1 MHSRSRTVRWAARS
15 TLSAAL
21 VLTLFAP
28 ANQAAAAPAPPRID
42 LRVLVVSD
50 GGPATAAIAAELD
63 GAGTP
68 YTALDLTRPDRPRID
83 GGFLADTLDGRRRA
97 KYQAVVLPN
106 DNPFGAGS
114 AEMAALVSYEKT
126 FAVPQVDAYTYA
138 RPEVGLDHPANGGYS
153 GSLDGVRAE
162 VTAAGAAGPF
172 GYLDGGIPFENNS
185 SSVSESYGYAARPLP
200 GADFTSYV
208 EAPVPGTG
216 QRGSLVGEYRH
227 DGRRE
232 LVVGFVYNQYQQQ
245 FRLLARG
252 IVDWMTQGVRLGA
265 SRNYFAVHVDDVFAA
280 DDRWD
285 TELNCTPGDVDCAPG
300 QGGEPDPIR
309 MTAGDAQ
316 YAAEW
321 SAARG
326 FTLDMAYNGGGSE
339 LYKEEHGG
347 TDPLAQRLTADR
359 NTYRWINHTYNH
371 PFLGCVQDV
380 TVVPWVC
387 AQNPDGSTRY
397 VSRAE
402 ISTQIRENRAWGQ
415 RAGLPLETGEL
426 VTGEHSGLKILP
438 QQPDDNPNLGPAL
451 ADNGVTWLGSDN
463 SRDRAQRKVGPA
475 LTVPRYPMN
484 VFYNAGRTTEQID
497 EYNWIYTSRADG
509 GSGVCESAPGTTCL
523 DEPLDTVTG
532 YADYIVPLEARIGLG
547 HALANDPR
555 PHFIHQSNLA
565 EDRIAYPVLDRVLD
579 DYAGLYAANTPLVN
593 LRQQQIGAEL
603 RDRAAWNTAV
613 KAGQVT
619 AYRIGD
625 TVTVRAPGGVRAT
638 ATMPAGTRQSLLL
651 GSQTFGSPYA
661 GALSGWVSPAL
672 LQDRVT
678 LTLPAGATAG
688 AAAPD
693 RAEPVAD
700 SAQRLPVPAGVRK
713 RVPYGVTG

>member
-700 SAQRLPVPAGVRK
+700 SAKRLPVPAGVRK